1 MTKFFALEIPVWKTM
16 WKTWK
21 NYVQNSVMSVENSV
35 DMWIMPKIYPEN
47 SIFSTKSRLS
57 TNFQFRDKGKYFLFA
72 EIKIYY

>member
-1 MTKFFALEIPVWKTM
+1 
-16 WKTWK
+16 
-21 NYVQNSVMSVENSV
+21 MSVENSV